1 MRPMLHPVERISFI
15 DFGAQEKQPVQLR
28 KMTDCLETRDRD
40 RQVDRQTKRDGTYF
54 MTSETKGSFIIAGA
68 TNHFTSES

>member
-1 MRPMLHPVERISFI
+1 MLHPVERISFI

-28 KMTDCLETRDRD
+28 KMIDCLRRREKE
-40 RQVDRQTKRDGTYF
+40 RQREGTYF